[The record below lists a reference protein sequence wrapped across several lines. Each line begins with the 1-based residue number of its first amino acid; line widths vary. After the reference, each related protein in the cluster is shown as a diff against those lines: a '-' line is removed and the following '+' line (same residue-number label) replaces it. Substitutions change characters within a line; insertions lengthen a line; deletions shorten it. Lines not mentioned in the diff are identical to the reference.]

1 MDGFVH
7 PASIRPGRS
16 VVHLAATVS
25 LELFA
30 AELAAVAQEMGA
42 GPRHTSRSRLSWTGQ
57 AGRLGTRS
65 RRLRVPSLPACSSCP
80 PTRLN
85 SSRRSIWW
93 ALVGADEHRAH

>member
-57 AGRLGTRS
+57 AGRLGTPACGCVCLVS
-65 RRLRVPSLPACSSCP
+65 QPALPA
-80 PTRLN
+80 RLL
-85 SSRRSIWW
+85 
-93 ALVGADEHRAH
+93 A